1 MSQRPRADD
10 DGDSVDVSTGTTTAA
25 GGDSGL
31 ADGLL
36 DAVALLTRVSVL
48 LAEANADDWKELK
61 PRIAALRS
69 AIKLLPKA
77 PPRRKRVGY

>member
-1 MSQRPRADD
+1 MSRPRSEDD
-10 DGDSVDVSTGTTTAA
+10 DEAVDLVTGAASAA
-25 GGDSGL
+25 GADSGL

-36 DAVALLTRVSVL
+36 DAVVALTKASVL
-48 LAEANADDWKELK
+48 LTEASADDWKELK